1 MLFHISETLAE
12 ETKERIL
19 TESRD
24 YVEVLTVKFS
34 AEASATLSTLD
45 DVIPWQSIRA
55 LENQVWDASSF
66 AFAEDILV
74 HEMWIATANWK

>member
-1 MLFHISETLAE
+1 MKMLFHISETLAE

-45 DVIPWQSIRA
+45 DVIP
-55 LENQVWDASSF
+55 
-66 AFAEDILV
+66 
-74 HEMWIATANWK
+74 